1 MTISQNRKGSGWR
14 SGGPTGLQNQLAELN
29 PRLVGSIPT
38 RSRHFIICFCLY
50 MTIIPASLSGQ
61 SLRSGVVSET
71 IMSGQSLDSQPDRVS
86 ATGAFIRSLIVP
98 GWGQSAAG
106 SPGRGAF
113 YFGVEGASIWMVL
126 KTARNLSSAR
136 RQLKT
141 LEDGARV
148 ELAMSQGLQGSALDQ
163 AVKEYKGVSE
173 ASTLVENRS
182 QQREDW
188 MAVSIFFL
196 LFGAADAFVTAHLQD
211 FPEALEASL
220 EVSPESGVGLG
231 LSLPVNLF
239 R

>member
-1 MTISQNRKGSGWR
+1 MTRSQNRRGSGWW

-38 RSRHFIICFCLY
+38 RSRQFIVCVCLS
-50 MTIIPASLSGQ
+50 MTIIPGSLFGQ
-61 SLRSGVVSET
+61 NLTSGVVSEST
-71 IMSGQSLDSQPDRVS
+71 MSGQSLDSQPDRVS
-86 ATGAFIRSLIVP
+86 ATGAFIRSLVIP

-126 KTARNLSSAR
+126 KTARNVSSAR

-148 ELAMSQGLQGSALDQ
+148 ELGMSQGLQGSALDQ

-173 ASTLVENRS
+173 ASTLVEDRS

-211 FPEALEASL
+211 FPEALQASV
-220 EVSPESGVGLG
+220 EVSPELGVGLG

>member
-1 MTISQNRKGSGWR
+1 
-14 SGGPTGLQNQLAELN
+14 
-29 PRLVGSIPT
+29 
-38 RSRHFIICFCLY
+38 
-50 MTIIPASLSGQ
+50 
-61 SLRSGVVSET
+61 
-71 IMSGQSLDSQPDRVS
+71 
-86 ATGAFIRSLIVP
+86 
-98 GWGQSAAG
+98 
-106 SPGRGAF
+106 
-113 YFGVEGASIWMVL
+113 MVL

-136 RQLKT
+136 RQLST
-141 LEDGARV
+141 LENGARA

-211 FPEALEASL
+211 FPEALEANL